1 MGVRSLDFN
10 GVGGGETYSGSSSGV
25 RVLPLCQQDVAQ
37 IRMISG
43 VFVELRLGA
52 GFRRQLG
59 LVKLAVPRRKT
70 ASSSNPWLP
79 LTWSVVIQAHP
90 QAGPKV
96 RHQPRT
102 QAKAP
107 SRWLR

>member
-1 MGVRSLDFN
+1 MGYDA
-10 GVGGGETYSGSSSGV
+10 EGSHQLLVFRAGWWMKEDNRLKWGFDPWTSM
-25 RVLPLCQQDVAQ
+25 VLEEAKRTRALQA
-37 IRMISG
+37 
-43 VFVELRLGA
+43 ELGA

-96 RHQPRT
+96 VRECVKLST
-102 QAKAP
+102 DS
-107 SRWLR
+107 SR